1 MYRDAIVNPANT
13 QLNHEGGAARAI
25 ADEAGDDFKQE
36 CIQYIKENNE
46 LQTGKALKTSAG
58 GTLKC
63 EYVIHTVGPIY
74 KKNKADTSKEC
85 QQLCDAVRSVLEIV
99 DKEDLSSVSI
109 PAISTGIYGFP
120 VQLCCQLMGKTIRR
134 YIDDKPTSM
143 KDKKIIIWNFD
154 EPTTEVFEN
163 GLQKAVENNSRSDD
177 DEEEIQIRPSKKKNK
192 KKKDHEEEGESEE
205 EVSVRKIKK
214 KHKKTKKRGN
224 SDDEID
230 DY

>member
-36 CIQYIKENNE
+36 CIQYLKENTE
-46 LQTGKALKTSAG
+46 LQTGKALLTSAG
-58 GTLKC
+58 GNLKC

-99 DKEDLSSVSI
+99 DKNDLTSVSI

-143 KDKKIIIWNFD
+143 KGKKIIICNFD
-154 EPTTEVFEN
+154 DPTTEVFED
-163 GLQKAVENNSRSDD
+163 GLQNAVENNVRSDD
-177 DEEEIQIRPSKKKNK
+177 DEEENQKPTKKKNK
-192 KKKDHEEEGESEE
+192 KNKKTYDEEESEE
-205 EVSVRKIKK
+205 DYSVRKPKK
-214 KHKKTKKRGN
+214 KHKKTKRHAD
-224 SDDEID
+224 SDQDDE
-230 DY
+230 Y